1 MKVYLLKDVES
12 VGMRGTVVNV
22 SDGYAANFLFPKK
35 YAVVVPDNDE
45 SFKKMLHSVEV
56 KKEVVAS
63 KTSMLAEHI
72 RSLKISIKRKTHDK
86 KKLYGSISTS
96 EIADALAEQGFKV
109 AKNQILFDKAIKEVG
124 TYEITVKLTSKLQP
138 EFQLKIVSE

>member
-35 YAVVVPDNDE
+35 FAVAVPDNDE
-45 SFKKMLHSVEV
+45 AFKKLMHSAEV
-56 KKEVVAS
+56 KKEVIAS

-72 RSLKISIKRKTHDK
+72 KALKITMRRKTHDK
-86 KKLYGSISTS
+86 VKLYGSISTS
-96 EIADALAEQGFKV
+96 EIADALADHGVKI
-109 AKNQILFDKAIKEVG
+109 AKNQIITDKSIKEVG
-124 TYEITVKLTSKLQP
+124 TYEVTVKLTSKLQP
-138 EFQLKIVSE
+138 KFQLKIISE

>member
-1 MKVYLLKDVES
+1 MKVYLLKDIEA
-12 VGMRGTVVNV
+12 VGMRGTIVNV
-22 SDGYAANFLFPKK
+22 TDGYAANFLFPKK
-35 YAVVVPDNDE
+35 YAVAVTANDE
-45 SFKKMLHSVEV
+45 SFKKMLRSGEV

-72 RSLKISIKRKTHDK
+72 KAIKITLKRKTHDK
-86 KKLYGSISTS
+86 VKLYGSISTS
-96 EIADALAEQGFKV
+96 EIADALAVQGIKV

-138 EFQLKIVSE
+138 TFNLKIVSE